1 MGIQN
6 RLLLKRV
13 KERSHISDSGILI
26 IQVKSASHQLFLI
39 PETFNILSI
48 NNYYET
54 CESSWRIKGRIKSSW
69 LERVENPHS
78 EFSISAEIHLKAKM
92 KRTISRRP
100 NRCDPSWRWKGKCLT
115 LLDLR

>member
-54 CESSWRIKGRIKSSW
+54 QESSWRIKWRIKLSW

-78 EFSISAEIHLKAKM
+78 EFSISAEIHLKART
-92 KRTISRRP
+92 KRTIS
-100 NRCDPSWRWKGKCLT
+100 
-115 LLDLR
+115 

>member
-26 IQVKSASHQLFLI
+26 IQVKSASHQLFLV

-54 CESSWRIKGRIKSSW
+54 QESSQRIKLSW
-69 LERVENPHS
+69 LNRVENPHS
-78 EFSISAEIHLKAKM
+78 EFSIFAEIHLKART
-92 KRTISRRP
+92 KRTIS
-100 NRCDPSWRWKGKCLT
+100 
-115 LLDLR
+115 

>member
-6 RLLLKRV
+6 RLLLKGI

-26 IQVKSASHQLFLI
+26 IQIKSASHQLFLI

-54 CESSWRIKGRIKSSW
+54 QESSWRIKWRIKLSW
-69 LERVENPHS
+69 LERVENPHP
-78 EFSISAEIHLKAKM
+78 EFSISAEIHLEAKT
-92 KRTISRRP
+92 KRTIS
-100 NRCDPSWRWKGKCLT
+100 
-115 LLDLR
+115 